1 MICLNLF
8 KHRKTRWCSATTWT
22 SPFRALQSTSKT
34 KTSRVLQGRGAAPIM
49 ETSGRDLT
57 IDDGYTGNY
66 AQMAL
71 FEFSE
76 LLLNDCYLD
85 DLKW

>member
-1 MICLNLF
+1 MDFSIP
-8 KHRKTRWCSATTWT
+8 RTAE
-22 SPFRALQSTSKT
+22 
-34 KTSRVLQGRGAAPIM
+34 PIM

>member
-1 MICLNLF
+1 
-8 KHRKTRWCSATTWT
+8 
-22 SPFRALQSTSKT
+22 
-34 KTSRVLQGRGAAPIM
+34 VLQGRGAAPIM
-49 ETSGRDLT
+49 VTSRRDLT